1 MFIIIPLKKL
11 KLDYKKLFFFFMV
24 VVLIYLSGCSS
35 AYRYKTL
42 SFFFDGV
49 PNPATELNNQSK
61 DTIINV
67 KTSDVFAQ
75 NPTSKLPPKMNFHA
89 PYQDKACESCHD
101 QSKMGKLNKDMPELC
116 YQCHENL
123 NNKYKVLHSPVEGGQ
138 CIACHNPHS
147 SVNENLL
154 LRTGQSLCLYC
165 HDSKQIMETDVH
177 LEIGEANCTDCH
189 NPHGGEDR
197 NVLR

>member
-123 NNKYKVLHSPVEGGQ
+123 NNKYKTDGYLKIEDLNKTSKTGTK
-138 CIACHNPHS
+138 
-147 SVNENLL
+147 LL
-154 LRTGQSLCLYC
+154 ISLPF
-165 HDSKQIMETDVH
+165 T
-177 LEIGEANCTDCH
+177 EIK
-189 NPHGGEDR
+189 PPFIQ
-197 NVLR
+197 